1 MTRSKLLT
9 LGLLLVLAATACAGE
24 RASDPRPVA
33 TGSVDVDHD
42 AVPPVDLSRHSV
54 PLRDV
59 VFDTFDGDFVR
70 LTIAPPDVR
79 LRLMDRIK
87 PIYEPGFD
95 EADGLPWLRD
105 GDLVVGYASSR
116 AAYAFP
122 VKVLNSRELVN
133 AELDGEPILVSYC
146 PLCASAVVYSRELE
160 GRTLLFGNTSALY
173 ESDLV
178 MFDHQTGSYWFQVAG
193 EAIVGTLTGKRL
205 RPLPSSTTTWGAWKR
220 LHPRT
225 RLLVSDEGERFEKRF
240 YATDAFSGY
249 PEFLEEGKFAFPVS
263 RERLDDRLP
272 VTEIVVA
279 VEVSGDRKAYPP
291 RLLGDVAV
299 NDTVGGRAV
308 VVFSHGAPP
317 WAAAF
322 AAEADG
328 RRLTFARE
336 GDSFVDRETG
346 SRWTA
351 AGAAVDGPLEGT
363 QLEPLS
369 TRRAYWFSLALAER
383 QIELYLPR

>member
-1 MTRSKLLT
+1 MTPSRLSIAA
-9 LGLLLVLAATACAGE
+9 LLLVLAASACETERQSAPPGTAESAQI
-24 RASDPRPVA
+24 
-33 TGSVDVDHD
+33 DHE
-42 AVPPVDLSRHSV
+42 AVPPVDLSKHSV
-54 PLRDV
+54 PLRDI

-70 LTIAPPDVR
+70 LTIAPPEVR
-79 LRLMDRIK
+79 LRLMDRIA
-87 PIYEPGFD
+87 PIYEPGFGPPN
-95 EADGLPWLRD
+95 GLPWLRD
-105 GDLVVGYASSR
+105 TDLVVGYASSR
-116 AAYAFP
+116 GAYAFP
-122 VKVLNSRELVN
+122 IEVLNSRELVN
-133 AELDGEPILVSYC
+133 AELDGDPILVSYC
-146 PLCASAVVYSRELE
+146 PLCASAVVYSRELD

-205 RPLPSSTTTWGAWKR
+205 RPLPSSTTTWGDWKR

-240 YATDAFSGY
+240 YSTDAFAGY
-249 PEFLEEGKFAFPVS
+249 PEFLEDGNFAFPVS
-263 RERLDDRLP
+263 RERLDDRLR

-279 VEVSGDRKAYPP
+279 VEANGDRKAYPP
-291 RLLGDVAV
+291 RLLGDAAV
-299 NDTVGGRAV
+299 NDSVGGRAV
-308 VVFSHGAPP
+308 VVFSHAEPP

-322 AAEADG
+322 AAEANG

-336 GDSFVDRETG
+336 AGSFVDRETG
-346 SRWTA
+346 STWTA
-351 AGAAVDGPLEGT
+351 AGTAVAGPLQGT

-369 TRRAYWFSLALAER
+369 TRRAFWFSLALAER